1 MGGLSACMRSFT
13 ACFLLLLSTLVSTGD
28 AQTNSQPAESSSPQ
42 IGYKSATGADQK
54 KTLLLKD
61 FHPVSM
67 LHAPVHEIERAK
79 YYVIDVHN
87 HVNDAQGIDEPMP
100 PQRVVEVMDKTNV
113 KTVVILTGMW
123 GEKLQQVIDTMVK
136 PYPGRFMVFSQIDWS
151 KIDDPNFSQ
160 EMVAQLDDAVSR
172 GARGLKVLKD
182 LGLGVKVKTG
192 KLIAVD
198 DPRLDPIWE
207 ECGRLGIP
215 VSIHVTDPE
224 AFFHP
229 IDNTN
234 ERYEELIEH
243 PDWSFYGSQFP
254 SKLSILQARD
264 RAIASH
270 PRTTF
275 VALHMANWPENL
287 DYVAAEL
294 NKHPNMMVEFGARQ
308 AELGRQPRRA
318 REFFIKYQDRIMFGT
333 DNGMEEGMYRNHFRW
348 LETADEYFDYWG
360 ILHRAAGKFTAW
372 NFRTQCSKR
381 YITST
386 QSVCFGNSTAQQN
399 YRRGLNETALLA
411 DTTFCCLMEIDSY
424 CSRSNVP
431 LHWMCEEGE
440 ETGGSIRTVENQG
453 RRE

>member
-79 YYVIDVHN
+79 FYVIDVHN

-100 PQRVVEVMDKTNV
+100 PQRVVEVMDTTNA

-123 GEKLQQVIDTMVK
+123 GKKLQQVIDTMVK

-160 EMVAQLDDAVSR
+160 EMVAQLDDAVTR

-182 LGLGVKVKTG
+182 LGLGVRDKSG
-192 KLIAVD
+192 KLITVD
-198 DPRLDPIWE
+198 DPRLDPVWE

-215 VSIHVTDPE
+215 VSIHTSDPE

-229 IDNTN
+229 TDNTN
-234 ERYEELIEH
+234 ERYEELIGH
-243 PDWSFYGSQFP
+243 PDWSFSGKDYP
-254 SKLSILQARD
+254 SKEALLAARD
-264 RAIASH
+264 RVFAKH

-275 VALHMANWPENL
+275 IALHVANWPENL
-287 DYVAAEL
+287 DYVSSLLEK
-294 NKHPNMMVEFGARQ
+294 NPNVMVEFGARQ
-308 AELGRQPRRA
+308 AELGRQPKRA
-318 REFFIKYQDRIMFGT
+318 REFFLKYQDRILFGT
-333 DNGMEEGMYRNHFRW
+333 DSEVTEAMYRNYFRW
-348 LETADEYFDYWG
+348 LETNDEYFDYWG
-360 ILHRAAGKFTAW
+360 YPG
-372 NFRTQCSKR
+372 
-381 YITST
+381 
-386 QSVCFGNSTAQQN
+386 
-399 YRRGLNETALLA
+399 
-411 DTTFCCLMEIDSY
+411 
-424 CSRSNVP
+424 
-431 LHWMCEEGE
+431 
-440 ETGGSIRTVENQG
+440 QG
-453 RRE
+453 RWKIYGMGLPDSVLEKVYHKNAERVFAQVKGPAAARKGVQ